1 MNKHIL
7 TAIVAAGL
15 ALGATAH
22 AQTGAGRIVTVD
34 LNKVFNE
41 YYKTPTASGKLKETA
56 EGFNKEHE
64 EMVAD
69 YKKAVE
75 ELSKL
80 RDEQD
85 KPEYTAEVREQKKKA
100 VQEKLAETSKKQRDI
115 DEYRRSH
122 QKILED
128 QTQRMRQ
135 NILKEINEVIQK
147 ESRDAGYLLVLDKSG
162 NTLNGVPPI
171 VYSQD
176 QLDITDDI
184 VKILNKNRPKDA
196 EAPKPTATDKKD
208 EKKDEK
214 K

>member
-1 MNKHIL
+1 MNRHIL

-15 ALGATAH
+15 ALGTNAR
-22 AQTGAGRIVTVD
+22 AQTQGGRIVTVD
-34 LNKVFNE
+34 LNKIFNE

-75 ELSKL
+75 DLNKL

-115 DEYRRSH
+115 EEYRRSH

-128 QTQRMRQ
+128 QTTRMRQ
-135 NILKEINEVIQK
+135 NILKEINDVVQK

-171 VYSQD
+171 VYSQE

-196 EAPKPTATDKKD
+196 EAPKPAATEKKD